1 MTRIILASASNIRA
15 SLLENAGLIF
25 DRIPANVDERQIE
38 EPLLS
43 NGVDPK
49 IIAAELSVAKAKEV
63 SVRNYGAYVVGAD
76 QILAFERKRLVKPE
90 DLSVA
95 REQLES
101 FSGKSHA
108 LHSAACV
115 VKDGEVIWE
124 GISTAILHVRE
135 LSADFL
141 DWYIK
146 RTGSEILSSV
156 GAYQLEAEGVQLFEK
171 IEGDYFTVLGLP
183 LLSLL
188 SFLREIGVLKK

>member
-1 MTRIILASASNIRA
+1 MTRLVLASGSKIRA
-15 SLLENAGLIF
+15 TLLENAGLIF

-43 NGVDPK
+43 TGVDPET
-49 IIAAELSVAKAKEV
+49 IAAKLSVAKAKEV
-63 SVRNYGAYVVGAD
+63 SARNHGAYVVGAD
-76 QILAFERKRLVKPE
+76 QILAFEGKRLVKPE
-90 DLSVA
+90 NLKAA
-95 REQLES
+95 RKQLES
-101 FSGKSHA
+101 FSSKSHA

-115 VKDGEVIWE
+115 VKDGEVVWE

-141 DWYIK
+141 DWYIEQ
-146 RTGSEILSSV
+146 TGTEILSSV

-188 SFLREIGVLKK
+188 SFLRDIEVLKK

>member
-1 MTRIILASASNIRA
+1 MTRLILASGSKIRA
-15 SLLENAGLIF
+15 TLLENAGLIF

-43 NGVDPK
+43 TGVDPEM
-49 IIAAELSVAKAKEV
+49 IAAKLSIAKAKEV
-63 SVRNYGAYVVGAD
+63 SARNRGAYVVGAD
-76 QILAFERKRLVKPE
+76 QILAFEGKRLVKPE
-90 DLSVA
+90 DLNAA
-95 REQLES
+95 RKQLMS

-115 VKDGEVIWE
+115 VKDGEVVWE
-124 GISTAILHVRE
+124 GISTAVLNVRE
-135 LSADFL
+135 LSEDFL
-141 DWYIK
+141 DWYIE

-156 GAYQLEAEGVQLFEK
+156 GAYQLEAEGVQLFDK

-188 SFLREIGVLKK
+188 SFLREIEVLKK